1 MLALVNARLIDGTGS
16 EPVENAAIVIE
27 GERIREV
34 GSGAGHPQAAEVIDV
49 NGMTVMPGLID
60 CHLHLGGFV
69 TDRPDWQFSFFDLLP
84 FFVDYFRNFALRRK
98 LAIEN
103 GVTTIRSAG
112 DNYPHIIKLRDKIQ
126 SGRLVGPRIV
136 APGPIFTAPEG
147 HPAGTIYKRNRYI
160 VEHAT
165 RQVGDPETA
174 RVEVRKLAEGGV
186 DCIKAVYDDIDLM
199 DSTHELP
206 RLSFDVLKAI
216 VDEAHRH
223 NLRAMV
229 HTGRVEEVRDAV
241 DVGVD
246 SIEHGILP
254 GVLAEYDDEV
264 IRMMLDRGTYYVPTL
279 CAPWAF
285 MKQYPE
291 ALSNSQRAVKQL
303 HDEGVKIAL
312 GTDSGLPGVK
322 IGAAV
327 HRELELLVEAGL
339 TPMEAIMAGTR
350 NAAENLG
357 KGSDLGTVE
366 EGKLAD
372 LTVVV
377 GNPLERIGDT
387 RGIQMVI
394 KSGRILVGRLGKHQ

>member
-16 EPVENAAIVIE
+16 EPVEIAAIIIE

-34 GSGAGHPQAAEVIDV
+34 GRGTGYLQGAQGIDV
-49 NGMTVMPGLID
+49 KGMTVMPGLID

-69 TDRPDWQFSFFDLLP
+69 TDKPDWQFSFFDILP

-126 SGRLVGPRIV
+126 SGKLIGPRIV
-136 APGPIFTAPEG
+136 APGPIFTAPGG

-165 RQVGDPETA
+165 RQVSDPETA

-186 DCIKAVYDDIDLM
+186 DCIKAIYDDIDLM
-199 DSTHELP
+199 DLTNKLP

-216 VDEAHRH
+216 VDEAHQQ

-229 HTGRVEEVRDAV
+229 HTGRLDEVRDAV
-241 DVGVD
+241 DAGAD

-254 GVLAEYDDEV
+254 GGLAEYNDELV
-264 IRMMLDRGTYYVPTL
+264 QTMLDKGTYYVPTL

-285 MKQYPE
+285 RATYPE
-291 ALSNSQRAVKQL
+291 ALYKAQKAVKQL
-303 HDEGVKIAL
+303 HDKGVKIAL
-312 GTDSGLPGVK
+312 GTDSGLPSVK
-322 IGAAV
+322 IGAAL
-327 HRELELLVEAGL
+327 HKELELLVEAGL
-339 TPMEAIMAGTR
+339 TPIEAIMAGTR

-372 LTVVV
+372 IIAVS
-377 GNPLERIGDT
+377 GDPLEQISDT
-387 RGIQMVI
+387 RRIQMVI
-394 KSGRILVGRLGKHQ
+394 KSGKILVNRLGKH